1 MREHDIV
8 VFGATGFTGALV
20 AEYLVKR
27 GLGSLRL
34 ALAGR
39 DLGKLERLRSAL
51 AKIDPAAAELPL
63 LLADSFDQ
71 VSLYALAA
79 STKVLCTTV
88 GPYAKYGEQVV
99 AACAAH
105 GTHYCDLTGE
115 PQFVRRMID
124 RYDEAAR
131 STGARIVTC
140 CGFDSI
146 PSDIGTFM
154 LYRAFQERGGQ
165 LQRVRNFLR
174 HARGGLGGG
183 TVASALNIVDE
194 ARHDLEVRQLVL
206 NPYSLYPRNEPP
218 GLDDRDQMGARRD
231 ADLGAW
237 TAPFI
242 MALINAKIVR
252 RSNALLGFAYGR
264 EFRYDESI
272 RIGPGVSGMISAALF
287 STTFAV
293 GTLAMAIAP
302 LRRIAMRTL
311 ANPGSGPNKEQRE
324 RGHFGFELIGDG
336 IDDTGAPLQLR
347 GRIKGV
353 GDPGYGGTSMMLGES
368 ALALALDPLD
378 SPGGVRTPA
387 STMGDAL
394 LERLRAAGMTFEIRQ

>member
-1 MREHDIV
+1 MMHEHDIV
-8 VFGATGFTGALV
+8 VFGATGFTGGLV
-20 AEYLVKR
+20 AEYLVAR
-27 GLGSLRL
+27 GLGSVRL

-39 DLGKLERLRSAL
+39 DLGKLEQVRSSL
-51 AKIDPAAAELPL
+51 TTLDPRAAELPL
-63 LLADSFDQ
+63 LQADSSNPP
-71 VSLYALAA
+71 SLYALAA
-79 STKVLCTTV
+79 RTKVVCTTV
-88 GPYAKYGEQVV
+88 GPYAKYGEHVV

-154 LYRAFQERGGQ
+154 LYRAFEERLGR
-165 LQRVRNFLR
+165 LRRVRNFLR

-194 ARHDLEVRQLVL
+194 ASRDPEVRKMLVD
-206 NPYSLYPRNEPP
+206 PYSLYPRGEPP
-218 GLDDRDQMGARRD
+218 GPDDREQMGARRD

-252 RSNALLGFAYGR
+252 RSNALLGFPYGR
-264 EFRYDESI
+264 EFRYDESV
-272 RIGPGVSGMISAALF
+272 RIGPGVSGMLSAALF

-293 GTLAMAIAP
+293 GALAMSITP
-302 LRRIAMRTL
+302 LRRIAMRRL
-311 ANPGSGPNKEQRE
+311 AKPGSGPSKAVRE

-336 IDDTGAPLQLR
+336 VDGNGAPLQLR
-347 GRIKGV
+347 GRIRGV

-378 SPGGVRTPA
+378 SPGGIRTPA

-394 LERLRAAGMTFEIRQ
+394 LRRLRAVGMTFDVD